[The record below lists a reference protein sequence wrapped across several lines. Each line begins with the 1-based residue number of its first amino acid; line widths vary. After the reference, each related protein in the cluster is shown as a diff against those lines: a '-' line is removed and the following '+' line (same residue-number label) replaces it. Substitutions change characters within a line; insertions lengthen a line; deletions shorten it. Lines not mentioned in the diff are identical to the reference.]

1 MRIRAKVIGHY
12 IQPLEPIPFHDGDII
27 TIRIEPDLYSM
38 TQELGET
45 QATEDIDTVMDE
57 IRHKKYDP
65 SVRS

>member
-1 MRIRAKVIGHY
+1 MRIRATVIGNH

-27 TIRIEPDLYSM
+27 TIRIESDLYSL
-38 TQELGET
+38 TQELGGT

-57 IRHKKYDP
+57 IRHKKYDT

>member
-1 MRIRAKVIGHY
+1 MRIRVKVIEDH

-27 TIRIEPDLYSM
+27 TIRIEPDLYSL

-57 IRHKKYDP
+57 IRHKKYDT
-65 SVRS
+65 SVQS